1 MEKITFSNMAQLI
14 ATESEAYEYTESLRW
29 PDKPVCPHCGVIGDH
44 YYLKPSNGVS
54 RATTRGSVSERRVWK
69 CKDCRKQF
77 SVTTGTIFHGSKV
90 SLRIWLFVFFEMCA
104 NKNGLA
110 AREISR
116 KYGVAPKTAW
126 FMTQRIREA
135 MKSRGGSMSGNIVA
149 DETYIGG
156 KPENWHANDPRRSE
170 FGNTTARKTA
180 VVAPI
185 SSETDE
191 IRTKPVTTVSGPN
204 IRRFITENIA
214 FNTSTLHTDSAGVYR
229 TVGKE
234 MTAHHVVNH
243 HLGQYVT
250 EFSDGTNKAE
260 NFFSQLK
267 RSISGTHHNI
277 SPEHLNRYLA
287 EFSFRHGTHFL
298 SDTERMV
305 KLMGQVAG
313 IRLSYRPLTTGA

>member
-1 MEKITFSNMAQLI
+1 
-14 ATESEAYEYTESLRW
+14 
-29 PDKPVCPHCGVIGDH
+29 
-44 YYLKPSNGVS
+44 
-54 RATTRGSVSERRVWK
+54 
-69 CKDCRKQF
+69 
-77 SVTTGTIFHGSKV
+77 VTTGTIFHGSKV